1 MLEKRIWSL
10 MDYLRGEGIYEYS
23 LPIIKGFMA
32 IKTYSI
38 RYEKNIPCNER
49 MWDKLK
55 KLEINEEEI
64 LTTADVLESK
74 VSLLIDVVS
83 KYCFSGIQTINK
95 SHGIKNNVLRIVFE
109 NVEEIIGNEERI
121 VSEINKVLNEYQVK
135 NFISNIYS
143 SDSINYLMPRIIDVE
158 NNSNFLDICAGVGN
172 FSVNTREYLKEQGI
186 KDICINFTACELS
199 THIINEM
206 KLNMFF
212 NNIEKLNIKQCDV
225 LKELPEDEKGQ
236 PIKYDS
242 IISDPPFSLKWNSN
256 EARFDKYQRYKY
268 GIPSIASADWAFIQ
282 TAIACLN
289 EKGKAALIVSKGA
302 LVREQDKEIRKG
314 IIEDNLIEAVI
325 SLPSSLYYGTGIPVE
340 ILILNKSKDA
350 HKKGKV
356 LFINASEE
364 YEKENRN
371 QNYLNQ
377 NQKDKIIQ
385 VFKAGMEIDKYS
397 KLVDVDTIRK
407 YKYSLNTKEY
417 IEYEDLKEKLENSI
431 ELGSIAETLRG
442 VSISKNDLEE
452 LKDEHGYYYLNVK
465 DIQEGKI
472 NYYDTY
478 KIKLKK
484 SIWQK
489 KYCIKEGDIIITS
502 KGSAFKTA
510 IVTKAYK
517 EAIISSN
524 LMIIRVNND
533 KYDSIILNKYL
544 NSKFGKQ
551 MIESIFTG
559 SAMKVISPTKLNS
572 LAIPNYENKILR
584 KLSKLI
590 VDNETS
596 YEKAITKAKEIYD
609 DNNNKIN
616 SIMGISE

>member
-1 MLEKRIWSL
+1 MLEKRIFSL
-10 MDYLRGEGIYEYS
+10 MDSLRGEGIYEYS
-23 LPIIKGFMA
+23 LPIIKGFMV

-55 KLEINEEEI
+55 RLEINEEEI
-64 LTTADVLESK
+64 LRTADVLENK
-74 VSLLIDVVS
+74 ISLLRGVLS
-83 KYCFSGIQTINK
+83 QYCFNGIQTINK
-95 SHGIKNNVLRIVFE
+95 NDVLRTVFE
-109 NVEEIIGNEERI
+109 NIDEVIGNEEKI
-121 VSEINKVLNEYQVK
+121 VSKINKVLNEYQVK
-135 NFISNIYS
+135 NFIGNIYS
-143 SDSINYLMPRIIDVE
+143 SDSINYLLPRIIDVK
-158 NNSNFLDICAGVGN
+158 NNSNFLDICAGVGS
-172 FSVNTREYLKEQGI
+172 FSIDTRDYLKEQGI
-186 KDICINFTACELS
+186 KDIDINFSACELS

-225 LKELPEDEKGQ
+225 LKELPENEDGQ
-236 PIKYDS
+236 VIKYDN
-242 IISDPPFSLKWNSN
+242 IISDPPFSLKWDSS
-256 EARFDKYQRYKY
+256 EARFDKYKRYKY

-302 LVREQDKEIRKG
+302 LVREQDKEIREG
-314 IIEDNLIEAVI
+314 IIEDDLIEAVI

-340 ILILNKSKDA
+340 ILVLNKSKDV
-350 HKKGKV
+350 HKKGKI

-377 NQKDKIIQ
+377 KQKDKIIE

-397 KLVDVDTIRK
+397 KLVDVDTIRT

-417 IEYEDLKEKLENSI
+417 IEYEALKGQLKNSI
-431 ELGSIAETLRG
+431 ELGTIAETLRG
-442 VSISKNDLEE
+442 VSMSKNDLEE

-472 NYYDTY
+472 NYDDAY
-478 KIKLKK
+478 KIELKK

-502 KGSAFKTA
+502 KGSAFKSA
-510 IVTKAYK
+510 IVTNEYK
-517 EAIISSN
+517 KAIISSN

-533 KYDSIILNKYL
+533 KCNSIVLNKYL

-559 SAMKVISPTKLNS
+559 STMKVISPTKLNS
-572 LAIPNYENKILR
+572 LAIPNYENKIL
-584 KLSKLI
+584 KELSKLI

-596 YEKAITKAKEIYD
+596 YVRTITKAKEIYD

-616 SIMGISE
+616 SIMGISQ